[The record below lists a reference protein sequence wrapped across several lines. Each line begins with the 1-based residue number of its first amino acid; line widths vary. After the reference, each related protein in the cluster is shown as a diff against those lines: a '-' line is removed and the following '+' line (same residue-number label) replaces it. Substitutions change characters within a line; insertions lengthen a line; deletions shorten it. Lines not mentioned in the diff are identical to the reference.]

1 MKEAWYKNHLLHNS
15 ISVTFNDRPREQ
27 TTLEG
32 RIPTTLGREE
42 YTGCIVETLRSARN
56 IQLLAL
62 CASYGE
68 WLVYKNLLSF
78 TVMIDNFFVRIL
90 YFLQEFKKN

>member
-1 MKEAWYKNHLLHNS
+1 M
-15 ISVTFNDRPREQ
+15 TFNDRHREQ

-32 RIPTTLGREE
+32 RIPTTPGREE
-42 YTGCIVETLRSARN
+42 YTGCIVETLRSVRDV
-56 IQLLAL
+56 QLLAL

-78 TVMIDNFFVRIL
+78 TVMIFNFFVRIF
-90 YFLQEFKKN
+90 YFF